1 MNRFF
6 HSVVL
11 AAALILSTAYT
22 SQAMDLP
29 SAATMTTQKFEFI
42 SSGNRLSG
50 FIDAPAGGAARA
62 MIVIIHGYGKT
73 DVSPDARH
81 ITTYAAG
88 SSSSGSPR

>member
-42 SSGNRLSG
+42 SSGNRLPALSMLQRE
-50 FIDAPAGGAARA
+50 APR
-62 MIVIIHGYGKT
+62 V
-73 DVSPDARH
+73 P
-81 ITTYAAG
+81 
-88 SSSSGSPR
+88 